1 MLVQWMLYAVA
12 VTLVVGIAARL
23 TEGAL
28 RALDRPT
35 RWVWLGAAVGAVAL
49 PAVMGWIAPRA
60 AVIGTLPVPSVP
72 IFMEGL
78 TVGASAAPGP
88 DVVAVLIGAWAAAS
102 ALLLLFFGH
111 AWIRL
116 RAWRSE
122 WEVSVVDGETV
133 FLSRATG
140 PAVVGIWPGRIVL
153 PRWILDLDERERR
166 MILAHEIEHRRAGD
180 PLLLL
185 LASLPVVAF
194 PWNPVL
200 WWIRSRLRAAV
211 EIDCDQRVMGRSG
224 RDRRGYG
231 ELLLDV
237 GRRSRVPAAAFPGF
251 AERPSLLERRL
262 VALTRRGPE
271 RPLRRAGYLLAGAA
285 ALFFIA
291 CGIPTPDAMT
301 GPELGEDEERIAPVR
316 VGDEEA
322 RVTGLQE
329 QPTFTPYTVKPE
341 LTNVEEVRA
350 ALDEEYP
357 PLLREAG
364 VGGTTVVWFF
374 IDAEGRVQQ
383 NRVAQSSGHAAI
395 DEAALR
401 VAAMIEF
408 TPARNRDERVPVWV
422 QFPITFQVR

>member
-35 RWVWLGAAVGAVAL
+35 RWVWLGAAVGAVAV
-49 PAVMGWIAPRA
+49 PAVMGWLAPQA
-60 AVIGTLPVPSVP
+60 AVIGTLTVPSVP
-72 IFMEGL
+72 ILMEGL

-153 PRWILDLDERERR
+153 PRWILDLDGRERR

-291 CGIPTPDAMT
+291 CGIPTPDALVGPDLDAAEEAAT
-301 GPELGEDEERIAPVR
+301 PELAA
-316 VGDEEA
+316 EEA
-322 RVTGLQE
+322 ATPKLAAE
-329 QPTFTPYTVKPE
+329 PTFTPYTVKPE
-341 LTNVEEVRA
+341 LTNSEEVQV
-350 ALDEEYP
+350 ALEEEYP

-408 TPARNRDERVPVWV
+408 TPARNRDEPVPVWV
-422 QFPITFQVR
+422 QFPITFQTR